1 MYVISVII
9 FIAMMTNQ
17 ALLMTY
23 YHDLLLSGVDADLLT
38 DQMCSAQ
45 LLTGQEEAIISSG
58 HSIHERNKML
68 LEYTRHMDTQAFMSF
83 CKLVQETWPEIG
95 TQLLTGMHMHKKYL
109 IYSL

>member
-1 MYVISVII
+1 
-9 FIAMMTNQ
+9 MMTSQ
-17 ALLMTY
+17 AILMTY

-68 LEYTRHMDTQAFMSF
+68 LEYTRHMDMQTFVSF

-95 TQLLTGMHMHKKYL
+95 TQLFTGMHVRT
-109 IYSL
+109 